1 MRMKTALIPAAV
13 LLITAAFT
21 GCSKNDSG
29 STVKKNKDAAVNSSQ
44 ERVAEVYK
52 DVEDISSGAV
62 LSISHTEAA
71 PGERAEVTISVENSG
86 DPWNICGLHFIYPDA
101 LECLS
106 ASPDNPDLV
115 KYELGDACED
125 FALASSMKWIGEIP
139 EDLEGKG
146 MDIVFFAAGATAD
159 DGGSGDIATF
169 YFDIPEGAEPG
180 TEYPFDF
187 YYCSTDQFTNVAGD
201 KAMEKYAFTHWQGGS
216 VTVK

>member
-1 MRMKTALIPAAV
+1 MRMKTALIPAIV
-13 LLITAAFT
+13 MLITAAFT
-21 GCSKNDSG
+21 GCSKNDAG
-29 STVKKNKDAAVNSSQ
+29 STVKNKDAAVNSSQ

-86 DPWNICGLHFIYPDA
+86 DPWNTCGLHFIYPDE

-106 ASPDNPDLV
+106 PSPDKPDLV
-115 KYELGDACED
+115 EYELGDVCED
-125 FALASSMKWIGEIP
+125 FVLASSMKWIGEIP

-146 MDIVFFAAGATAD
+146 KNIVFFAAGAIDD

-169 YFDIPEGAEPG
+169 YFDIPEDAEPG

-187 YYCSTDQFTNVAGD
+187 YYCSADQFTNVAGD